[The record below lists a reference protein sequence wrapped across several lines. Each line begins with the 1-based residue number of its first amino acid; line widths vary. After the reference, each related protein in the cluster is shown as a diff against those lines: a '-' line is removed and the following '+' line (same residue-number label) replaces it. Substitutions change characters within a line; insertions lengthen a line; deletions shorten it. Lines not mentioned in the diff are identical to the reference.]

1 MSIFELISV
10 ALILSAI
17 CYIIVVTFPENYKK
31 GSGKKKINLLL
42 IISAI
47 VYVVIAISLLHLN
60 KHIKT
65 ISNVD
70 FKEALLF
77 IPLISI
83 ILFSANVYYPSIRI
97 LAKVRD
103 EELDFTDKILE
114 CIFDYKYKNVG
125 EREQAIEK
133 LKEICS
139 SQSKQLKQVG
149 LEKHIKFL
157 IEQSQGATLKAS
169 APLIDFCEQ
178 RCVGLYKGIEENSL
192 MPFSNISM
200 VSSFSLSYV
209 FTIVLTYVT
218 II

>member
-1 MSIFELISV
+1 MSILELISI

-17 CYIIVVTFPENYKK
+17 YYIIVVTFPENYKK
-31 GSGKKKINLLL
+31 GSAKKKINLLL
-42 IISAI
+42 VISTII
-47 VYVVIAISLLHLN
+47 YVVVAILLLYLN
-60 KHIKT
+60 KHIET
-65 ISNVD
+65 FSNVD
-70 FKEALLF
+70 FKETLLF
-77 IPLISI
+77 IPLVSI
-83 ILFSANVYYPSIRI
+83 VLFSANVYYPSVRI

-103 EELDFTDKILE
+103 EELDFTDKLLE
-114 CIFDYKYKNVG
+114 CIFEYKYKNAV
-125 EREQAIEK
+125 EREQTIEK

-157 IEQSQGATLKAS
+157 IEQSQGATMKAA

-178 RCVGLYKGIEENSL
+178 RCVGLYEAIEEDSL

-200 VSSFSLSYV
+200 VSSFALSYIL
-209 FTIVLTYVT
+209 TIVLTYVT